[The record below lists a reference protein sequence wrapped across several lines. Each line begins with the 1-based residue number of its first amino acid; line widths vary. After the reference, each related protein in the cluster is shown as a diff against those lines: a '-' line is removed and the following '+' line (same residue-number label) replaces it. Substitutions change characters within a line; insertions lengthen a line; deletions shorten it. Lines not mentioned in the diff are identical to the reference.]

1 MSWNY
6 WTHYVESIQTK
17 RLNIYIINCSQVLF
31 HMHLTTSLVLFC
43 ICGQAS
49 AYIFKSIEHQ
59 IRSDVDDA
67 FVLKILLHRY
77 HIACETVDAINSC
90 FGSICLI
97 ATPYC
102 FVGLINVSFMIFGSL
117 ETVAVAEIFLFVSY
131 ITHLAVICLTSDK
144 IRHKADELLPE
155 IRRLPLDLEGD
166 SQNELVI
173 KFYTQLHELE
183 IILY

>member
-1 MSWNY
+1 MSWKY
-6 WTHYVESIQTK
+6 WTQVESIKTE
-17 RLNIYIINCSQVLF
+17 RLNIYIINCFHVLF
-31 HMHLTTSLVLFC
+31 NMHLTTSLVLFC
-43 ICGQAS
+43 IWGQVS

-90 FGSICLI
+90 FGSICLV
-97 ATPYC
+97 ATLFC
-102 FVGLINVSFMIFGSL
+102 FIGSINVSFMIFGSF
-117 ETVAVAEIFLFVSY
+117 EMVTKEEIFLFVLY
-131 ITHLAVICLTSDK
+131 ITHLAVICYTADN
-144 IRHKADELLPE
+144 IRHKANGLLSE

-173 KFYTQLHELE
+173 
-183 IILY
+183 IN